1 MRGWPKAVDANGLF
15 KCYLVNLFALADS
28 HHLQDAVLGT
38 NHNVEVNI
46 LDRLKGKSELAISSL

>member
-1 MRGWPKAVDANGLF
+1 MK
-15 KCYLVNLFALADS
+15 KETHLVHLFALADS

-46 LDRLKGKSELAISSL
+46 LDRLKGKSELVVISR

>member
-1 MRGWPKAVDANGLF
+1 MRGWPKAVDGIGLL

-46 LDRLKGKSELAISSL
+46 LDRLKGKSELVVIS